1 MHVLFGGSTIN
12 RGSTVVCVCDHRPDE
27 SGMSSV
33 YLVPSSPPPIATVTT
48 TVLPGAVPTSGAAP
62 TPSPSPS
69 CLRDSDLC
77 RFVFDHTHNSWLAS
91 SSYYLLIKPLRIL
104 LIIVIALIL
113 RWLIQRTIRKLVART
128 AEGQS
133 PSSLK
138 PLRLRLADATFRE
151 RRQQRAEAIGSVLM
165 SFGTAAIFS
174 IGFLMILGEL
184 GIQLAPLLAS
194 AGIVGLAIGFGA
206 QTLVKDMIAGLFML
220 LEDQYGVGDIVDLG
234 EASGTV
240 EAVGLRTTSIRDG
253 MGVLWHI
260 RNGEVVR
267 VGNKSQGWGV
277 VVIDLPIGFARVDTA
292 TDALNAAAQE
302 MAADPQWSE
311 KMIGTPEVLGVEQL
325 TVDGAIL
332 RTTVKASADAQASV
346 TRELRNRLTA
356 ALAVAGVARTMSAGR
371 VYLRPPTEG
380 GPGDGTNGTDTGG
393 TRA

>member
-1 MHVLFGGSTIN
+1 
-12 RGSTVVCVCDHRPDE
+12 
-27 SGMSSV
+27 MSSV
-33 YLVPSSPPPIATVTT
+33 YLVPSSPAPIATVTT
-48 TVLPGAVPTSGAAP
+48 TVLPGAVPTSGVAP

-77 RFVFDHTHNSWLAS
+77 RFVFDRTHNSWLAS

-128 AEGQS
+128 TEGES

-174 IGFLMILGEL
+174 IAFLMILGEL

-194 AGIVGLAIGFGA
+194 AGIAGLAIGFGA

-277 VVIDLPIGFARVDTA
+277 VVIDLPIGFARVDKA
-292 TDALNAAAQE
+292 TEALTAAAEE

-311 KMIGTPEVLGVEQL
+311 KMMGTPEVLGVEQL

-332 RTTVKASADAQASV
+332 RTTVRVSAEAQVSV
-346 TRELRNRLTA
+346 TRELRNRLTT
-356 ALAVAGVARTMSAGR
+356 ALAVAGVARAMSAGR

-380 GPGDGTNGTDTGG
+380 GPGDGTNGTDTGE